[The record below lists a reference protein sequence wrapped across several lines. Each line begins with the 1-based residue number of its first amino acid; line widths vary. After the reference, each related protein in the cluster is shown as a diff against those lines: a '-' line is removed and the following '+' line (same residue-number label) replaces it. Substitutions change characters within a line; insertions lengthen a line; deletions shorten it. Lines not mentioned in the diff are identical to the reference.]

1 MASTRYP
8 LPCPVRFANRRATP
22 ATTTA
27 SIHRAS
33 RACGDD
39 ADDRGRFPAAV
50 AGVLPVAISGG
61 VGGGRGGG
69 FAGAGLWAVIRRG
82 GPNSAQAVGGW
93 LQGAQGAES
102 RTLTSCTR
110 CSHSSSDS
118 GTTPLLSSRS
128 RVQCSAR
135 CFSSTARLFSLRNES
150 LLREDDFRA
159 IPPTNHSVVCRI
171 TKLSVS
177 STR

>member
-50 AGVLPVAISGG
+50 AGVLRRQPPESFRRLPVAISGG
-61 VGGGRGGG
+61 FGAGRGAA
-69 FAGAGLWAVIRRG
+69 FAGA
-82 GPNSAQAVGGW
+82 
-93 LQGAQGAES
+93 
-102 RTLTSCTR
+102 
-110 CSHSSSDS
+110 
-118 GTTPLLSSRS
+118 
-128 RVQCSAR
+128 
-135 CFSSTARLFSLRNES
+135 
-150 LLREDDFRA
+150 
-159 IPPTNHSVVCRI
+159 
-171 TKLSVS
+171 
-177 STR
+177 